1 MNNQFYSDRRMG
13 QSMYRE
19 ETIPGLVIKLVSV
32 ANKVTDL
39 SDVGKRDLVKDT
51 VSRVETICELL
62 DDDKDN
68 LRVIADELW
77 DAVVDLGAG
86 KSTNAQLR
94 AALLGLA
101 AAAADLHGA
110 SRDGAALS
118 PAQDVPV
125 RIIH

>member
-1 MNNQFYSDRRMG
+1 
-13 QSMYRE
+13 MYRE

-62 DDDKDN
+62 DGDQDN

-86 KSTNAQLR
+86 KNTNDQLR

-110 SRDGAALS
+110 SRDGAAAS
-118 PAQDVPV
+118 PTQAAPV